1 MGQTQTHR
9 SYILQNLPKVSD
21 MDNHALINQFVLKGT
36 TVMS

>member
-9 SYILQNLPKVSD
+9 SYIFPNLPKVSD
-21 MDNHALINQFVLKGT
+21 TDKHALVNQFVLKGG